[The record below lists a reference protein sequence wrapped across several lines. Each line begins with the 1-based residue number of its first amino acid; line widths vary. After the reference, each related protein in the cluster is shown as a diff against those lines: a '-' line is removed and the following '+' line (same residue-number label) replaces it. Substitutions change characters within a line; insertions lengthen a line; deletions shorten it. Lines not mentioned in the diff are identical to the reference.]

1 MKKLLESILAFFAKR
16 VVKKYKPKVVGIT
29 GSIGKTSAKEAV
41 FCVLDG
47 HFRVR
52 QNIKNYN
59 NELGVPLTIIGAES
73 GGSNPIAW
81 LNIFVKAI
89 NLLIT
94 EQKDYPEILVLEMGA
109 DKPGD
114 IEYLVKIA
122 PCFVG
127 VLTKISP
134 THLEAFKTIEAVAK
148 EKEKIFTFIGKDGFA
163 VVNFDDERVVECAE
177 HTEAKVISYGFGEN
191 AAVRALDLTEMNE
204 QKALIGLKFKIQHE
218 GNAMPAFMPGVIG
231 AHGLY
236 AGLAASGVGLAFGLN
251 LIQVSDGLK
260 KYHAPKGRMNVIAGL
275 KESLIIDDTYNSS
288 PDAAMAAVE
297 TLKNLNII
305 GINRK
310 VAVFGD
316 MLELGSLSEEAHLS
330 LGKKAAE
337 AGIRML
343 VCAGTFRSF
352 IAEGAKSAG
361 LNGQNIFQ
369 FETSELAG
377 QAMPNLLQSG
387 DLILVKGSQG
397 SRMERVVKA
406 IMKNPSDA
414 ADLLVRQGAEWC

>member
-1 MKKLLESILAFFAKR
+1 MKKALEFALAFFAKK
-16 VVKKYKPKVVGIT
+16 VIQKYKPKVVGIT

-73 GGSNPIAW
+73 GGMNPIAW
-81 LNIFVKAI
+81 MNVFIKAT
-89 NLLIT
+89 NLLVT
-94 EQKDYPEILVLEMGA
+94 KQNDYPEILVLEMGA

-122 PCFVG
+122 PCHVG
-127 VLTKISP
+127 VLTKVSP
-134 THLEAFKTIEAVAK
+134 THLEAFKTVDAVAK
-148 EKEKIFTFIGKDGFA
+148 EKEKIFTHIGKDGFA
-163 VVNFDDERVVECAE
+163 VCNFDDARVRECAK
-177 HTEAKVISYGFGEN
+177 HTEARVISYGFEEG
-191 AAVRALDLTEMNE
+191 ADVRALDLTEMNE
-204 QKALIGLKFKIQHE
+204 QKALIGLKFKIQHD

-251 LIQVSDGLK
+251 LIQVSEGLK

-288 PDAAMAAVE
+288 PDAAMAALE
-297 TLKNLNII
+297 TLKNLNIS

-310 VAVFGD
+310 VAAFGD
-316 MLELGSLSEEAHLS
+316 MLQLGNLSEDAHRA

-337 AGIRML
+337 AGVLML
-343 VCAGTFRSF
+343 VCVGTFRSL

-377 QAMPNLLQSG
+377 QAMPNLVQSG

-397 SRMERVVKA
+397 ARMERVVKS
-406 IMKNPSDA
+406 IMKNPSEA
-414 ADLLVRQGAEWC
+414 ADLLVRQSAEWR